1 MACATKENANQFKKT
16 ASAATILTAVMDSFV
31 TRPNAQRFQRYD
43 NKSLY
48 TVVLAGYML
57 ETWSNGILLPF

>member
-16 ASAATILTAVMDSFV
+16 AIAATISIAVMDSFV

-43 NKSLY
+43 NKPLY
-48 TVVLAGYML
+48 MVVPAGYTL